1 MIVIDSMMN
10 RSIRFVSVMN
20 AGAARLRFRF
30 PLVAITIGSRDGPC
44 GFTIV
49 IRCCNVV
56 RASRQMS
63 RVAMKAYSRPL
74 YIYIYTYIYSYLGSE
89 TITRDT
95 RSFHLPS
102 DSGRKA
108 SIAYY
113 DVVSFAELERSL
125 GARSASI
132 FTFHN
137 LPRDIRCGKR
147 LGEGWRNPRDA
158 IAMNMESGEQRER
171 RFYECSVGHGSKPGP
186 RSRDT
191 TAIFAMLIISRDFIM
206 DDVATTLVVESIE
219 KPPPLPSR
227 SPLVFRV

>member
-74 YIYIYTYIYSYLGSE
+74 YIYTYIYSYLGSE

-158 IAMNMESGEQRER
+158 IAMNMESGEQRGNED
-171 RFYECSVGHGSKPGP
+171 FMNA
-186 RSRDT
+186 RSGT
-191 TAIFAMLIISRDFIM
+191 
-206 DDVATTLVVESIE
+206 V
-219 KPPPLPSR
+219 R
-227 SPLVFRV
+227 SPGHVLVIPPRYLQC

>member
-63 RVAMKAYSRPL
+63 RAAMKANSRL
-74 YIYIYTYIYSYLGSE
+74 YTHAYIYIYIYILISDRRRSHAIRDLSIFLVTSTRGEKPSPR
-89 TITRDT
+89 ITTVYPCRVGKIVEREIRVD
-95 RSFHLPS
+95 
-102 DSGRKA
+102 GR
-108 SIAYY
+108 
-113 DVVSFAELERSL
+113 
-125 GARSASI
+125 I

-137 LPRDIRCGKR
+137 LPRDIQCGKR
-147 LGEGWRNPRDA
+147 LARGEG
-158 IAMNMESGEQRER
+158 G
-171 RFYECSVGHGSKPGP
+171 
-186 RSRDT
+186 
-191 TAIFAMLIISRDFIM
+191 
-206 DDVATTLVVESIE
+206 VA
-219 KPPPLPSR
+219 
-227 SPLVFRV
+227 

>member
-74 YIYIYTYIYSYLGSE
+74 YIYTRIYIFLSRIGDDHTRYEIFPSSFRLGEKSQH
-89 TITRDT
+89 RV
-95 RSFHLPS
+95 R
-102 DSGRKA
+102 
-108 SIAYY
+108 Y

>member
-74 YIYIYTYIYSYLGSE
+74 YIYIYTYIYIYSYLGSE

-108 SIAYY
+108 SIAYVTTLY
-113 DVVSFAELERSL
+113 PSPSWKDRW
-125 GARSASI
+125 ARD
-132 FTFHN
+132 
-137 LPRDIRCGKR
+137 P
-147 LGEGWRNPRDA
+147 
-158 IAMNMESGEQRER
+158 R
-171 RFYECSVGHGSKPGP
+171 RFLRFIIY
-186 RSRDT
+186 R
-191 TAIFAMLIISRDFIM
+191 AIYGAVKGWGRGG
-206 DDVATTLVVESIE
+206 VTHETR
-219 KPPPLPSR
+219 LP
-227 SPLVFRV
+227 